1 MALILLLVTPLIA
14 AAASL
19 TVRKKIVLLEIIA
32 AIAAPVESVTVV
44 AIITDVVSNGHS
56 DYGTYL
62 AVDSLGA
69 VILITVM
76 LVGLAASFYS
86 IGYLREEVR
95 KQIIGFSRVRQYFV
109 LLHLFLVAMFF
120 AILTLSPVGM
130 WIAIEA
136 TTLSTAFLIS
146 FYNKPSSMEAAWK
159 YLIINSIGLLLGFY
173 GMLLFLASTAEAGID
188 RFIDWGTLTANAGSM
203 NPLLAKIAFIFVLI
217 GYGTKVGLAPMHTW
231 LPDAHSKAPSPI
243 SALLSGALLNVAMLA
258 ILKFRIV
265 ARAAGA
271 DGFSGDLM
279 IYFGGL
285 SVGIAA
291 FIIIVQKNYK
301 RLFAYSSIEHM
312 GIAALGFGFGGIGTF
327 AALLHMIY
335 HSFAKSILFFSAGN
349 VFLKYSTTKIRNV
362 KGVMSMLPATG
373 VIIVIG
379 FLAITGM
386 PPFGIFITEFY
397 IMSAG
402 IGQHLPVVVVVL
414 LLLVLV
420 FAGFLRHVTG
430 MTFGESPETITAGE
444 SNYLTLVPPLLL
456 VTLFVTVGVYL
467 PAPIRS
473 LIDSAAA
480 LIQG

>member
-1 MALILLLVTPLIA
+1 MALVILLATPLLA
-14 AAASL
+14 ALSTLAVRSRAA
-19 TVRKKIVLLEIIA
+19 LLEVFA
-32 AIAAPVESVTVV
+32 AIAAPVEFAAAAMIVV
-44 AIITDVVSNGHS
+44 DVIGNGKS
-56 DYGTYL
+56 EYGSYL

-69 VILITVM
+69 VVLITVA

-95 KQIIGFSRVRQYFV
+95 KGIIGFSRVRQYFA
-109 LLHLFLVAMFF
+109 LLHLFLLAMFF
-120 AILTLSPVGM
+120 AILTLSPIGM

-159 YLIINSIGLLLGFY
+159 YLIINSIGLLLGFF
-173 GMLLFLASTAEAGID
+173 GTLLFLASSAESGMD
-188 RFIDWGTLTANAGSM
+188 RFIDWGVLTREAAGM
-203 NPLLAKIAFIFVLI
+203 NPMLAKIAFIFVLI

-258 ILKFRIV
+258 ILKFKIV
-265 ARAAGA
+265 SDAAGA
-271 DGFSGDLM
+271 ADFSRNLL
-279 IYFGGL
+279 IYFGVI
-285 SVGIAA
+285 SIAIAA
-291 FIIIVQKNYK
+291 FIIILQKNYK

-312 GIAALGFGFGGIGTF
+312 GIAALGFGFGGLGTF

-335 HSFAKSILFFSAGN
+335 HSLAKSILFFAAGN
-349 VFLKYSTTKIRNV
+349 MFVKYSSTKIARV
-362 KGVMSMLPATG
+362 KGVLTALPVTG
-373 VIIVIG
+373 VVLLIG

-397 IMSAG
+397 ILSAG
-402 IGQHLPVVVVVL
+402 IGGHLPVVVGVL

-430 MTFGESPETITAGE
+430 MSFSEAPESLLSGE
-444 SNYLTLVPPLLL
+444 SNYLTLVPPVLL
-456 VTLFVTVGVYL
+456 VFLFVAAGFYL
-467 PAPIRS
+467 PESLNS
-473 LIDSAAA
+473 LINAAAA
-480 LIQG
+480 LING